1 MRGKGYALLI
11 MLRATFIR
19 CNAHPYVNFPFRVD
33 DYISHSS
40 RSIPRPLDI
49 PYASH
54 ELTLREFFLTP
65 ARSIWFRHCIFV
77 SCNIVSNSS
86 RSLCTRL
93 DEFTLAVHSPE
104 LAAIIFADNFAQKLH
119 PKVKKIGKWT
129 ARFVRRLAPE
139 SQGTENLSSFCTPT
153 TDDLTAIIVTSR
165 FLGCLRIASSIFS
178 LRRSRIEVRT
188 HKPNGA

>member
-49 PYASH
+49 PYAPH

-93 DEFTLAVHSPE
+93 DSSRLLFILQSSRLLSLLTILPKSYTQKWKKLGNGRRDLCAVLRQSHKE
-104 LAAIIFADNFAQKLH
+104 
-119 PKVKKIGKWT
+119 
-129 ARFVRRLAPE
+129 
-139 SQGTENLSSFCTPT
+139 
-153 TDDLTAIIVTSR
+153 
-165 FLGCLRIASSIFS
+165 LRIWVLSAHRRQTI
-178 LRRSRIEVRT
+178 LRQ
-188 HKPNGA
+188 